1 VQQRDRAPIAC
12 NTPENRWST
21 AVRDSGDGHAAWAHG
36 TGMVVLMASKNSER
50 LEAHKRNFRADGFKR
65 LSVWVC
71 PELAAMLAAE
81 RRPGECGGRVRER
94 LLLGAAKPRPKY
106 ER

>member
-1 VQQRDRAPIAC
+1 
-12 NTPENRWST
+12 
-21 AVRDSGDGHAAWAHG
+21 
-36 TGMVVLMASKNSER
+36 MASTNSER
-50 LEAHKRNFRADGFKR
+50 LDTYKRKMQAEGFKR
-65 LSVWVC
+65 LSLWVC

-81 RRPGECGGRVRER
+81 RRSGECGGRVLER